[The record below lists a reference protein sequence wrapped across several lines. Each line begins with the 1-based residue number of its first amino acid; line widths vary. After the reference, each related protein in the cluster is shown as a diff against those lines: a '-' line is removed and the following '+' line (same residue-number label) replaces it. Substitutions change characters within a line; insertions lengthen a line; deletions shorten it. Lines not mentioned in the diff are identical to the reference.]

1 MFDSANITM
10 RKTFILLIYI
20 ALSFLGV
27 AQSNIRLNNYWG
39 DLHSINPASIY
50 DKYDAVFSLAARKQ
64 WIGIQGAPTTLFA
77 SGTTYLENYH
87 TQLGLSLIQDKI
99 GYTSISNIN
108 FSYGYAIMFK
118 YDWQLHF
125 GLAGNYQSLSYDFA
139 SINVIDQTDG
149 SAYLGLQPQSGFNA
163 DIGAEITNKS
173 LRIGMASQ
181 NLLSLSPSMNAFQTN
196 TNYIYARYYQN
207 TNGIVNFGGGVCG
220 IQYANI
226 YQMEFNLTSYFKFK
240 QNNGLTDKP
249 DLFDIGL
256 FYRTKSELG
265 MILGFN
271 LSESLHVSYSYDYH
285 FGSISF
291 GSFGTNEIKI
301 SYNLKK
307 KPVCH
312 NCWY

>member
-1 MFDSANITM
+1 MK
-10 RKTFILLIYI
+10 KTFILLLYI
-20 ALSFLGV
+20 ALSLILV

-39 DLHSINPASIY
+39 DMHFINPASIY
-50 DKYDAVFSLAARKQ
+50 DKYDAVFSMAARKQ
-64 WIGIQGAPTTLFA
+64 WLGIKGAPTTFFA
-77 SGTTYLENYH
+77 SGTTYLESSH
-87 TQLGLSLIQDKI
+87 TQLGLSLIQDKV
-99 GYTSISNIN
+99 GYTSISNVN
-108 FSYGYAIMFK
+108 LSYGYAIMFK
-118 YDWQLHF
+118 YDWQLHL
-125 GLAGNYQSLSYDFA
+125 GLAGNYQSLTYDLA
-139 SINVIDQTDG
+139 SINIMDGTDQT
-149 SAYLGLQPQSGFNA
+149 AYNGLQPKKGFNA

-173 LRIGMASQ
+173 LRIGVVSQ
-181 NLLSLSPSMNAFQTN
+181 NLLSLFPSMNALQTN

-207 TNGIVNFGGGVCG
+207 MNGIVNIGGGICG

-285 FGSISF
+285 FGSISL
-291 GSFGTNEIKI
+291 GSFGTNEIMI
-301 SYNLKK
+301 TYNLMR